1 MSVAALSPC
10 WGWWRPYLTSLG
22 LVCAPHSGLGG
33 PEDLQGQGFWDHSR
47 GRIPLLGE
55 THFLEHLLCAHL
67 NVLAH
72 EELAI

>member
-1 MSVAALSPC
+1 M
-10 WGWWRPYLTSLG
+10 TSLG

-55 THFLEHLLCAHL
+55 MHFLELLLCAQPHADIRE
-67 NVLAH
+67 NILAH